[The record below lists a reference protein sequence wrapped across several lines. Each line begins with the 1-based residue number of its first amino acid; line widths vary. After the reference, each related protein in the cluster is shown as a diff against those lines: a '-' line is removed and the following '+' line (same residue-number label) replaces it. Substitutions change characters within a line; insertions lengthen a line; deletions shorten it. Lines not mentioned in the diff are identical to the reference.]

1 MRIDHIVVHVD
12 NDPLKVNTLSSA
24 INAQG
29 FPFNPEAGRR
39 SFDYRVNN
47 INVGNEYIEVVRLV
61 RPKTSSWMPLWTNEY
76 NKGERGV
83 FCIFL
88 EVDDVERLAVAIKKA
103 GIRARGPAV
112 LTYPVLL
119 GIIHTETPY
128 FIYYLPNFP
137 DTPLQ
142 LAIMQYKKPSQRESF
157 MAKLQPNSEQN
168 GINGVRKVE
177 IELPNLD
184 GSMDMLQKLFPDLHH
199 EHDEW
204 FTMLEKQ
211 RVIFRRSAD
220 QQAHVRVSAVASQ
233 RAYLGKKFQIDNL
246 EVVTTGG

>member
-1 MRIDHIVVHVD
+1 MRIDHIVVHTDHDVEKL
-12 NDPLKVNTLSSA
+12 NSLSST

-39 SFDYRVNN
+39 SLEYRVSN
-47 INVGNEYIEVVRLV
+47 INVGNEYIEVVRLM
-61 RPKTSSWMPLWTNEY
+61 RSNAPSWMPLWTSEY
-76 NKGERGV
+76 SSGQRGV

-88 EVDDVERLAVAIKKA
+88 EVEDVERLAVAIKKS

-112 LTYPVLL
+112 LTYPYLL
-119 GIIHTETPY
+119 GLFRVETPY

-137 DTPLQ
+137 DTALQ
-142 LAIMQYKKPSQRESF
+142 FAIMQYKKPSLRES
-157 MAKLQPNSEQN
+157 ALASLQPNAEKN
-168 GINGVRKVE
+168 GINGVRKLE

-184 GSMDMLQKLFPDLHH
+184 ENTEMLQKLFPALQQ
-199 EHDEW
+199 ENGAW
-204 FTMLEKQ
+204 SCMLEKQ
-211 RVIFRRSAD
+211 RIVFRPSAD

-246 EVVTTGG
+246 EVVTIGG